1 MICLRCLFARDVV
14 TLKLKQYAVIFLVS
28 ISIGTLK
35 SSLMILEIKF
45 IGRHPFTM
53 SGYMSGAVV
62 IRRNSYQ
69 NSGIVLIIVVVI
81 LIYIYQRSFHWTQRM
96 ILIFLLDVLQY
107 QMINLV
113 LIILWGSHLQNQRE
127 TLMDHLNFPIKLSL
141 FRLFLR

>member
-1 MICLRCLFARDVV
+1 M

-81 LIYIYQRSFHWTQRM
+81 LIYIYQRSFH
-96 ILIFLLDVLQY
+96 
-107 QMINLV
+107 
-113 LIILWGSHLQNQRE
+113 
-127 TLMDHLNFPIKLSL
+127 
-141 FRLFLR
+141 